1 MQRRLITIAVA
12 LTVLFGICEWRLS
25 LIELWPRSKSGSSTQ
40 VARQAVAQRDS
51 ELVIDTGRGQFVD
64 RNGTPLT
71 GKTINALALFPVREG
86 QRGELAQLSRLA
98 SLLGVNVQQLQAQL
112 AQLKEPSYW
121 LEAGSGHPLALTD
134 KQLEGLKTVHMNGIR
149 VVPYRQ
155 RYQAPYLAA
164 QTIGYI
170 SQHPERIKAAYG
182 HEYAT
187 GKLKLNSVIGGAG
200 LERSLDRLLRG
211 DGETTASYYTDAAG
225 QPLQGLDV
233 RVTAPV
239 NRLYPLQVVTTLDAK
254 LQAAIEEY
262 ADRSGL
268 KQGAI
273 VVLDVATRDIVTMVS
288 RPKLNPEQ
296 VDAAGTAAAN
306 HAIRAVEP
314 GSIFKLVTEAA
325 ALEAGVSV
333 PTETFHCNGEYGRY
347 GLSDWKK
354 GGHGELNLREG
365 LAHSCNIVFA
375 TVAERLT
382 AKQLSDTAF
391 RLGIGRQ
398 IGWHSEQSVGPLA
411 GPIRLLEEE
420 ESGQIFD
427 RKQKSADGGVMAQT
441 GIGQRDVRI
450 SPLQAANMIATIV
463 NEGHVV
469 EPRIVREI
477 RYANGQ
483 RLVSFPLHEAS
494 SPLGRL
500 SPAATHELMEGMQ
513 LVVREGTG
521 RFIQNGLWD
530 AAGKSGTAEVVYN
543 GADRVNQWFIGYG
556 PLKSPKYAIAVL
568 AENRP
573 PNTTNEATRLFRAI
587 LDMAAK
593 QQS

>member
-1 MQRRLITIAVA
+1 M
-12 LTVLFGICEWRLS
+12 LFGICEWRLS
-25 LIELWPRSKSGSSTQ
+25 LIELWPRSHTGGKSQ
-40 VARQAVAQRDS
+40 VAQQAVEQRDS
-51 ELVIDTGRGQFVD
+51 ELVIDTGRGEFVD
-64 RNGTPLT
+64 RNGVALT
-71 GKTINALALFPVREG
+71 GQSIEALALFPVRDG
-86 QRGELAQLSRLA
+86 QRGELMQMGRLA
-98 SLLGVNVQQLQAQL
+98 SVLGVTLQQLQTRL
-112 AQLKEPSYW
+112 AQLTEPVYW
-121 LEAGSGHPLALTD
+121 LEAGSDHPLALTD
-134 KQLEGLKTVHMNGIR
+134 KQLEGMKNVHLNGIR
-149 VVPYRQ
+149 VVPYQ
-155 RYQAPYLAA
+155 LRYQAPYLAA

-170 SQHPERIKAAYG
+170 SQHPERIKSAYG

-187 GKLKLNSVIGGAG
+187 GELKLNSVIGGAG

-211 DGETTASYYTDAAG
+211 DGETTASYYTDASG
-225 QPLQGLDV
+225 KPLQGLDV
-233 RVTAPV
+233 RVTVPV

-254 LQAAIEEY
+254 LQAAIEQY

-273 VVLDVATRDIVTMVS
+273 VVLDMSTRDIVTMVS

-296 VDAAGTAAAN
+296 VDASGSATAN

-333 PTETFHCNGEYGRY
+333 PSETFHCNGEYDRY
-347 GLSDWKK
+347 GLSDWKA
-354 GGHGELNLREG
+354 GGHGDLTLREG
-365 LAHSCNIVFA
+365 LAKSCNIVFV

-382 AKQLSDTAF
+382 AQQLADTAF

-398 IGWHSEQSVGPLA
+398 VGWHSDRSVGPLT
-411 GPIRLLEEE
+411 GPLRFLEEE
-420 ESGQIFD
+420 EAGQIFD
-427 RKQKSADGGVMAQT
+427 RKQKTVDGGVMAQT

-463 NEGHVV
+463 NLGHVA
-469 EPRIVREI
+469 EPRIVSEI

-483 RLVSFPLHEAS
+483 RLVSFPPHEAA

-500 SPAATHELMEGMQ
+500 SPAAARELMEGMQ
-513 LVVREGTG
+513 LVVKEGTG
-521 RFIQNGLWD
+521 RSIQNGVWD
-530 AAGKSGTAEVVYN
+530 AAGKSGTAEVIHDGV
-543 GADRVNQWFIGYG
+543 DRVNQWFIGYG

-573 PNTTNEATRLFRAI
+573 PNSANEATRLFRAI
-587 LDMAAK
+587 LDIAAAEPHT
-593 QQS
+593 

>member
-1 MQRRLITIAVA
+1 M
-12 LTVLFGICEWRLS
+12 
-25 LIELWPRSKSGSSTQ
+25 ELWPRSKSGDRM
-40 VARQAVAQRDS
+40 VARQAVEQRDK
-51 ELVIDTGRGQFVD
+51 ELVIDAGRGEFFD
-64 RNGTPLT
+64 RNGVPLT
-71 GKTINALALFPVREG
+71 GQSIEALGLFPVPAG
-86 QRGELAQLSRLA
+86 QRGELKQLSRLA
-98 SLLGVNVQQLQAQL
+98 AVLEVSVQQLQAHL
-112 AQLKEPSYW
+112 KELKEPGYW
-121 LEAGSGHPLALTD
+121 LEDGGGHPHALTD
-134 KQLEGLKTVHMNGIR
+134 KQLEELKTIHVNGVR
-149 VVPYRQ
+149 VVPYRL
-155 RYQAPYLAA
+155 RYKAPYIAS

-170 SQHPERIKAAYG
+170 SQHPERIKSVYG

-187 GKLKLNSVIGGAG
+187 GELKLNSIIGGAG

-211 DGETTASYYTDAAG
+211 DGQTTASYYTDAYG

-239 NRLYPLQVVTTLDAK
+239 NRLYPLQVVTTLDAS
-254 LQAAIEEY
+254 LQAEIEAY

-273 VVLDVATRDIVTMVS
+273 VVLDLATRDIVTMVS
-288 RPKLNPEQ
+288 RPRLNPEQ
-296 VDAAGTAAAN
+296 VDASSSATAN

-333 PTETFHCNGEYGRY
+333 PSETFHCNGEYGRY
-347 GLSDWKK
+347 GLSDWKA
-354 GGHGELNLREG
+354 GGHGDLTLREG
-365 LAHSCNIVFA
+365 LAKSCNIVFA
-375 TVAERLT
+375 AIAERLT
-382 AKQLSDTAF
+382 AQQLADTAF

-398 IGWHSEQSVGPLA
+398 IGWHSEQSVGPLT

-420 ESGQIFD
+420 EAGQIYA
-427 RKQKSADGGVMAQT
+427 RKQTTVDGGVMAQT

-463 NEGHVV
+463 NMGHVV

-483 RLVSFPLHEAS
+483 RLVSIPPHEAA

-500 SPAATHELMEGMQ
+500 SPATAHELMEGMQ
-513 LVVREGTG
+513 LVVQIGTG
-521 RFIQNGLWD
+521 RSIQNGEWD
-530 AAGKSGTAEVVYN
+530 AAGKSGTAQVIHDGV
-543 GADRVNQWFIGYG
+543 DRVNQWFIGYG

-568 AENRP
+568 AENRT
-573 PNTTNEATRLFRAI
+573 PNSANEATKLFRAI
-587 LDMAAK
+587 LDIAASK
-593 QQS
+593 Q

>member
-1 MQRRLITIAVA
+1 LRRRLITIATV
-12 LTVLFGICEWRLS
+12 LTVLFVICEWRLS
-25 LIELWPRSKSGSSTQ
+25 LIELWPSQTGSKLRFT
-40 VARQAVAQRDS
+40 RQAVDQRDS
-51 ELVIDTGRGQFVD
+51 ELVIDTGRGEFID

-71 GKTINALALFPVREG
+71 GQTIQALALFPVRAG
-86 QRGELAQLSRLA
+86 QRGDLEQINRLA
-98 SLLGVNVQQLQAQL
+98 VLLGVNLEQLQARL
-112 AQLKEPSYW
+112 AILKEPAYW
-121 LEAGSGHPLALTD
+121 TDAGSGQPLDLTE
-134 KQLEGLKTVHMNGIR
+134 KQLEGLKAVHVNGVR
-149 VVPYRQ
+149 VVPYRL
-155 RYQAPYLAA
+155 RYQPPYLAA
-164 QTIGYI
+164 QTIGYL
-170 SQHPERIKAAYG
+170 SQHPERIKSIYG

-187 GKLKLNSVIGGAG
+187 GKLKLNSIIGGAG

-211 DGETTASYYTDAAG
+211 DGETTASYYTDASR

-239 NRLYPLQVVTTLDAK
+239 NRLYPLQVVTTLDVQ
-254 LQAAIEEY
+254 LQAAIENY
-262 ADRSGL
+262 ADRAGL

-273 VVLDVATRDIVTMVS
+273 VVLDMNTRDIVTMVS

-296 VDAAGTAAAN
+296 VDAGGSAAAN

-325 ALEAGVSV
+325 ALEAGISV
-333 PTETFHCNGEYGRY
+333 PSETFHCNGEYGRY

-354 GGHGELNLREG
+354 GGHGVLTLREG
-365 LAHSCNIVFA
+365 LAQSCNIVFA

-382 AKQLSDTAF
+382 SQQLADAAF

-420 ESGQIFD
+420 EAGQIFD
-427 RKQKSADGGVMAQT
+427 REQKTVDGGVMVQT

-483 RLVSFPLHEAS
+483 RLVSFPLHEAA

-500 SPAATHELMEGMQ
+500 SPAAARELMEGMQ

-530 AAGKSGTAEVVYN
+530 AAGKSGTAEVIYN

-573 PNTTNEATRLFRAI
+573 QNSANEATRLFRAI
-587 LDMAAK
+587 MDIAAK
-593 QQS
+593 QQR